1 MKSKSLKKMNKS
13 ANITIFLDIDGV
25 LNTRDSWKT
34 PFQLNDKCIQAFC
47 TFLLEKCD
55 NPNIVLTSSWKNGYS
70 SLPENET
77 EQLGELRSKLAR
89 FGIKINGRT
98 RTLQNRMQE
107 INDYIAKHEMEYYA
121 IIDDDSAE
129 YSADD
134 LKKVLLIDS
143 RTGFTEAQGKKIKW
157 NKVKK

>member
-1 MKSKSLKKMNKS
+1 MNKS
-13 ANITIFLDIDGV
+13 ENLTIFLDIDGV

-47 TFLLEKCD
+47 SFLLKNCN

-70 SLPENET
+70 TLPENET
-77 EQLGELRSKLAR
+77 EQLKELRSKLAR

-107 INDYIAKHEMEYYA
+107 INDYIVNHEMEYYV
-121 IIDDDSAE
+121 IIDDDPAE
-129 YSADD
+129 YSEDY

-143 RTGFTEAQGKKIKW
+143 GTGFTEVQGKKIKW
-157 NKVKK
+157 NKVK